1 MKKLEILYISKSRY
15 LSLHFLNGWK
25 NCFLHL
31 GYKFKHIQCDQVE
44 LIDEYLDENFISQLV
59 NSNVLPPE
67 KVLGLCKFSW
77 MSMDFHGFPW
87 IFLVFNGIPPGIL
100 RIFPDVLGFVYDCI
114 FHHYKSLFY

>member
-44 LIDEYLDENFISQLV
+44 QINEYLDENDD
-59 NSNVLPPE
+59 
-67 KVLGLCKFSW
+67 GKF
-77 MSMDFHGFPW
+77 DTVG
-87 IFLVFNGIPPGIL
+87 
-100 RIFPDVLGFVYDCI
+100 YDYNQDGKWDEWEP
-114 FHHYKSLFY
+114 FKAS